1 MLDGYAGG
9 GYGSGSRCGAMSREE
24 GPTIVEEQKSASAGN
39 WAEWK
44 GGLKNFGSRKEVKN
58 A

>member
-39 WAEWK
+39 WAE
-44 GGLKNFGSRKEVKN
+44 
-58 A
+58 